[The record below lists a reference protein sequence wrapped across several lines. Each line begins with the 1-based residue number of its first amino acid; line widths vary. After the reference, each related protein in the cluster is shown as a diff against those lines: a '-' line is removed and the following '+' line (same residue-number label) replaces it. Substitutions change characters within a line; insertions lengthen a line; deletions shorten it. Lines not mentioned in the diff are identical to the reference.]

1 MNALRR
7 EEHAING
14 FLPLCKQIAPSLQ
27 IVLPQAIGGE
37 FGVGRVGA
45 AVVGV
50 RVDAD
55 AAARGEQA
63 RHLDVLRVHE
73 ADEVF
78 HDDVHAVFVE
88 VAVVAETK
96 QVEFQAFAFHHA
108 AVGQV
113 TDADFRKVGLPGDGA
128 ETGELGAVEAHPII
142 VVGVLVFKGFQNF
155 RRIIAAIF
163 RFLAEGVEGEVFAHI
178 YFDLGNSG

>member
-1 MNALRR
+1 M
-7 EEHAING
+7 
-14 FLPLCKQIAPSLQ
+14 
-27 IVLPQAIGGE
+27 LPQAIGGE
-37 FGVGRVGA
+37 FGVGRIGA
-45 AVVGV
+45 TVVGV

-113 TDADFRKVGLPGDGA
+113 TDADFRKVGLTCDGA
-128 ETGELGAVEAHPII
+128 EARKFGAVEAHPIV
-142 VVGVLVFKGFQNF
+142 VVGVLVDEGFQYF
-155 RRIIAAIF
+155 GRIVVAVGRLAAQGLQIVVFSIHGVWELRR
-163 RFLAEGVEGEVFAHI
+163 
-178 YFDLGNSG
+178 GNMDGSSGRTIRGSPFISRL